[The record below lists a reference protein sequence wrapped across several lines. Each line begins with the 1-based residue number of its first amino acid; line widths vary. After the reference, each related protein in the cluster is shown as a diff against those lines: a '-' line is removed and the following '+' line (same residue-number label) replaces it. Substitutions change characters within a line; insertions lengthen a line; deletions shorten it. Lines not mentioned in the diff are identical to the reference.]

1 MSKRNNIKGRLF
13 DNWPEKYDQW
23 FETPIGALVK
33 RYESELLLDLLRPEQ
48 GEIILD
54 VGCGTGV
61 FTLDI
66 LSFEPYVIG
75 LDISRPMVIRADH
88 KAKKYPFS
96 GIVADMMSLPFADG
110 SFDKVVSM
118 TAIEFVKD
126 AQRTVKEL
134 FRVTRGGGRIVV
146 TTLNSLSPWADRRIH
161 EAKKGHSI
169 FEKTIFRSPDE
180 IRSIASSNA
189 VLKTA
194 IHFQKDDDPEEAP
207 EIEREGRKRGLMTG
221 AFLAVRWEKPRGL

>member
-33 RYESELLLDLLRPEQ
+33 RYESELLLDLLRPAQ
-48 GEIILD
+48 GELILD

-66 LSFEPYVIG
+66 LSFDPYVIG
-75 LDISRPMVIRADH
+75 LD
-88 KAKKYPFS
+88 
-96 GIVADMMSLPFADG
+96 MSLPMLARAGHKTREHSFHGVIGDMISLPFSDG
-110 SFDKVVSM
+110 SFDKVISM

-126 AQRTVKEL
+126 AQRAVKEL

-169 FEKTIFRSPDE
+169 FEKIIFRSPDE
-180 IRSIASSNA
+180 MRSIVSANA

-194 IHFQKDDDPEEAP
+194 IHFQKDDDPEKAP
-207 EIEREGRKRGLMTG
+207 KIEHEGRKGGLMTG
-221 AFLAVRWEKPRGL
+221 AFLAVRWEKP

>member
-1 MSKRNNIKGRLF
+1 MSKRNNKKGRLF
-13 DNWPEKYDQW
+13 DSWPEKYDQW
-23 FETPIGALVK
+23 FDTPIGALVK
-33 RYESELLLDLLRPEQ
+33 RYESELLLDLLRPKQ
-48 GEIILD
+48 GEKILD

-66 LSFEPYVIG
+66 LSFDPYVIG
-75 LDISRPMVIRADH
+75 LDMSLPMLVRAGH
-88 KAKKYPFS
+88 KAREYPFR
-96 GIVADMMSLPFADG
+96 GIIGDMMSLPFSDG

-134 FRVTRGGGRIVV
+134 FRVTRGGGCIVV
-146 TTLNSLSPWADRRIH
+146 TTLNSLSLWADRRMH

-169 FEKTIFRSPDE
+169 FEKIIFRSPDE
-180 IRSIASSNA
+180 IRSIASANA

-207 EIEREGRKRGLMTG
+207 EIEREGRKRGSMTG
-221 AFLAVRWEKPRGL
+221 AFLAVRWEKP